1 MLYLPFLKQR
11 TARYANCSYVRNV
24 WYYNFQLKRCKVLFK
39 MYYHILNSKNS
50 TIILYIINQIY
61 LNTYSSLIYTLLK
74 KHANFRWSV
83 GEKPF
88 PKLIPKISPK
98 PKKIITIYGILRTSK
113 IYIKKP
119 SESPFLGISEGL
131 NHLLKKFALFH
142 LLCKLS

>member
-1 MLYLPFLKQR
+1 
-11 TARYANCSYVRNV
+11 
-24 WYYNFQLKRCKVLFK
+24 

-61 LNTYSSLIYTLLK
+61 LNTYSSLIYSLLK

-98 PKKIITIYGILRTSK
+98 PKKIIIIYGILRTSK
-113 IYIKKP
+113 IYIKNP
-119 SESPFLGISEGL
+119 PESPFLGISEGL

-142 LLCKLS
+142 LLCHFFCKILFLFLDSFTCLKANKSLDRKI